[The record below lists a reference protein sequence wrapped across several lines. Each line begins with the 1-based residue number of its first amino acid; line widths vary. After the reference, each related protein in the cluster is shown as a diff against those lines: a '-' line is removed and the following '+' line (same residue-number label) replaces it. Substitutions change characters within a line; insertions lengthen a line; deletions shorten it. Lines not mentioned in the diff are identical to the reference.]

1 VAEFT
6 ADEAL
11 ALVATLTKRL
21 DDRAPKIEK
30 YERYYEGK
38 HNLRFATRKYRE
50 AFGALFREFADNWCG
65 VVIDATVERMRVEG
79 FRFPTPKKEQELED
93 LQREQEEAA
102 QAQAD
107 REHELAVAQ
116 ATERA
121 ASMNAEAAAKYEG
134 SEEKDEE
141 GNPIPPK
148 APEPVKVEV
157 PSGPTPQIGTILPEQ
172 TSDEQSWK
180 IWQRNNLDLYSD
192 IAHETMLVTGHAYVI
207 VGPRESTK
215 EGDDTPLI
223 TVEHPLEVITQH
235 APGDPKDITAAVK
248 RWWDEETGVAYA
260 TLYTPDTVYRY
271 QGTNE
276 SREVRP
282 VGAQSW
288 VPRSGVTFESPNP
301 FKGVVP
307 VVPLTNR
314 QKLNG
319 SGRSELIDL
328 IPLQDAVNKLTND
341 MLVASEFSA
350 FRQRILTGMEIPED
364 EHGNIIPDFDLKA
377 SINRLLIVKDED
389 VKVHEFGATDLSNYV
404 KAIEHLRDSMA
415 AISRTPPQYLVGQV
429 VNVSGEA
436 LKAAESGLVQK
447 VKRRERF
454 TGEGWEEVMRL
465 AFLLEDEQEK
475 AECYDAETIWG
486 NPEIMSDASMADSLA
501 KWAGLGVP
509 KQALWERGGASPQ
522 EVRRWLQLRAQ
533 EPPEEGAAP
542 ILAAMIKESAGEP

>member
-1 VAEFT
+1 VAELS
-6 ADEAL
+6 AQEAL
-11 ALVATLTKRL
+11 DLTGVLAKRL

-30 YERYYEGK
+30 YERYYEGR

-65 VVIDATVERMRVEG
+65 IVVDSTVERMRVEG
-79 FRFPTPKKEQELED
+79 FRIPTPQKEKEA
-93 LQREQEEAA
+93 EEAA
-102 QAQAD
+102 EEAEAAVKQAQEQA
-107 REHELAVAQ
+107 HELAVAE
-116 ATERA
+116 A
-121 ASMNAEAAAKYEG
+121 NAKAKESEAAAAATHNPSAADLEAKQKAGPPAPAPVPEVPPVEVEG
-134 SEEKDEE
+134 E
-141 GNPIPPK
+141 IPPLLD
-148 APEPVKVEV
+148 
-157 PSGPTPQIGTILPEQ
+157 S
-172 TSDEQSWK
+172 SDQEAWQF
-180 IWQRNNLDLYSD
+180 WQRNALDLYSD

-207 VGPRESTK
+207 VGPREDPD
-215 EGDDTPLI
+215 DDTPLI

-235 APGDPKDITAAVK
+235 APGDPKRITAALK
-248 RWWDEETGVAYA
+248 RWWDDETGIAYA
-260 TLYTPDTVYRY
+260 TLYTPAKIYRY
-271 QGTNE
+271 QGTNQ
-276 SREVRP
+276 STEVRP

-288 VPRSGVTFESPNP
+288 VPRQGEAPSVADNP

-319 SGRSELIDL
+319 AGRSELVDL

-377 SINRLLIVKDED
+377 SINRLLVIKDED
-389 VKVHEFGATDLSNYV
+389 VKVHEFGVTDLQNYV
-404 KAIEHLRDSMA
+404 GAIEHLRDSMA

-454 TGEGWEEVMRL
+454 TGEGWEEVQRL
-465 AFLLEDEQEK
+465 AFLLKGEDEK
-475 AECYDAETIWG
+475 ATAYDAETIWA
-486 NPEIMSDASMADSLA
+486 NPEIMSDAAMADSLS

-522 EVRRWLQLRAQ
+522 EVKRWLAMRAQ

-542 ILAAMIKESAGEP
+542 ILAAMAKSASIDV